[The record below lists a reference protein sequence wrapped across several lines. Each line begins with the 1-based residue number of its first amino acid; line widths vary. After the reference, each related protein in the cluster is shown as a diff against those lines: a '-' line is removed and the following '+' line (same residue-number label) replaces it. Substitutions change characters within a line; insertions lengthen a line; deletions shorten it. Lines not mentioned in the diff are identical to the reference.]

1 MAAAATYL
9 FWAVAGLIAAAW
21 CAALLAS
28 AGLII
33 FLGVSALL

>member
-1 MAAAATYL
+1 MTGLATIA
-9 FWAVAGLIAAAW
+9 FWMIACAIAALW

-28 AGLII
+28 AALII